1 MDKSASF
8 ADKIADA
15 EVAPSRAQACAHK
28 VEVIDAVDISDDVR
42 SAWHNLR
49 RQNNDLWSPYFDI
62 RLFDVL
68 ARHAPHAKLAVVQ
81 QGGEIVALLPFQGK
95 TGSLARP
102 LGAPMSDQHD
112 LIQSG
117 AGCLTLDDIVP
128 QLPMSGFVFSGMRH
142 KVEGGQRLMSTL
154 CHVTDLTDGVDS
166 YIAWRKENWNEQV
179 KKNER
184 RKRQGERAWGP
195 MRIEVMCPK
204 TSTAFDTLM
213 TWKQAKYS
221 DTNRHNVLGVSWIN
235 KVLRDLYES
244 PDPEFR
250 GEVTALY
257 FGEHLAALEFGL
269 RAGNAMHSWFPAYDH
284 AFAKVSPGI
293 LLMDGMI
300 EQCGHR
306 GITKVDLGIGHDQ
319 YKRHASNAPVTM
331 WSGSLLNKGLR
342 RTVMS
347 GFIGF
352 QSWAQTTFPNT
363 LGETVGRLERR
374 SEMILAAEPTF
385 GGRLKGY
392 FEALKAINFKT

>member
-1 MDKSASF
+1 MDQGASF

-15 EVAPSRAQACAHK
+15 EMASSDAKAHAYK
-28 VEVIDAVDISDDVR
+28 FNVISANALSDDVR
-42 SAWHNLR
+42 SAWHKLR
-49 RQNNDLWSPYFDI
+49 LQNSDLWSPYFDI
-62 RLFDVL
+62 RLFEVL
-68 ARHAPHAKLAVVQ
+68 ARHAPHAKLAIVQ
-81 QGGEIVALLPFQGK
+81 EGSDIVALLPFQGK

-102 LGAPMSDQHD
+102 LGAPMADQHD
-112 LIQSG
+112 LIQSQ
-117 AGCLTLDDIVP
+117 ATRLTLDDVVP
-128 QLPMSGFVFSGMRH
+128 HLAMSGFVFSGMRH
-142 KVEGGQRLMSTL
+142 KPISGQRLVPTL
-154 CHVTDLTDGVDS
+154 CHVADLTDGVPS
-166 YIAWRKENWNEQV
+166 YVAWRKANWNDQV

-204 TSTAFDTLM
+204 TSNGFETLM
-213 TWKQAKYS
+213 AWKQAKFRE
-221 DTNRHNVLGVSWIN
+221 TNRHNVLGVSWIN
-235 KVLRDLYES
+235 NVLRDLYES

-269 RAGNAMHSWFPAYDH
+269 RAGKAMHSWFPAYDT

-300 EQCGHR
+300 EHCGHR

-331 WSGSLLNKGLR
+331 WSGSLLNTGLR
-342 RTVMS
+342 RTIMS

-352 QSWAQTTFPNT
+352 QSWAQTSFPTT

-374 SEMILAAEPTF
+374 NEMILAAEPTF
-385 GGRLKGY
+385 SGRLKGY
-392 FEALKAINFKT
+392 CEALKAVNFKS